1 MIKTINRITKTAIT
15 LFTIVSFLFTNL
27 SFAQQEE
34 KIIITIGVKDNR
46 AVSEA
51 TILSKIKSKPGD
63 KFSQDI
69 LNDDLKRLYALG
81 YFTDVSMDVED
92 YKEGVMITIIVE
104 EKPLVEEVIF
114 EGNRK
119 ISTRQLRKV
128 IETKSQEMLN
138 YSKLSRDINELKA
151 FYSQYGF
158 QKVKIKY
165 EIQMNNQ
172 TNTAEVR
179 ILIDEKQRIRIKN
192 IYVEGNESV
201 PAKTIL
207 SMMKT
212 RPAWIFRRGYF
223 DEEAL
228 EADIEKIKRYYQNLG
243 FLDVG
248 ATSDFR
254 YDEENKLMFIT
265 LRIDEGKRYIT
276 GKITISGNI
285 VFPKEDIENRILTAE
300 GDSFSYERLRRDTD
314 SIREYYYQMGY
325 MNVELYVDRK
335 IDAETNRID
344 LDYGIDANEVVYVG
358 RIDIKGNTK
367 TKDVVIRR
375 ELRVYPGD
383 RFDGT
388 KIRRSKERLYNLGF
402 FEDIYFDTEETQD
415 PLVRNLLIS
424 VKETKTGEFAFGGG
438 YSSVDE
444 FIGFVQ
450 ITQRNFDLFNFPYFT
465 GDGQNLSLRANL
477 GSIRRDFEVSWTE
490 PWIFDYPLAFGFDAY
505 HRTHS
510 RRSAVG
516 YGYKEVRTG
525 GDLRFGKEF
534 GEYLGASMMY
544 KLEEINISDLADNAM
559 PDLVDE
565 RGENWISSLMLGITF
580 DTRDNIYSPKR
591 GFLSQLILENAGG
604 FLGFDKDFLKTF
616 LSTSYYYA
624 FFDKIVLE
632 VKGRTG
638 FSNSYGDT
646 DEVPIYERFY
656 AGGAY
661 TIRGYRERRVGPRA
675 SGSSD
680 PIGGEAM
687 AIGNIELT
695 FPIYEKVIK
704 GAVFYDVGNVWRRLE
719 DYFDGGF
726 KQGIGAGVRVKTPI
740 GPLKLDCGY
749 PLSDNQG
756 DEKKLEWYFSVS
768 HGF

>member
-34 KIIITIGVKDNR
+34 KIIITFGVRDNR

-51 TILSKIKSKPGD
+51 TILSKIKLKPGD

-358 RIDIKGNTK
+358 RIDIKGNTN
-367 TKDVVIRR
+367 R
-375 ELRVYPGD
+375 
-383 RFDGT
+383 
-388 KIRRSKERLYNLGF
+388 
-402 FEDIYFDTEETQD
+402 
-415 PLVRNLLIS
+415 
-424 VKETKTGEFAFGGG
+424 
-438 YSSVDE
+438 
-444 FIGFVQ
+444 
-450 ITQRNFDLFNFPYFT
+450 
-465 GDGQNLSLRANL
+465 
-477 GSIRRDFEVSWTE
+477 
-490 PWIFDYPLAFGFDAY
+490 
-505 HRTHS
+505 
-510 RRSAVG
+510 
-516 YGYKEVRTG
+516 
-525 GDLRFGKEF
+525 
-534 GEYLGASMMY
+534 
-544 KLEEINISDLADNAM
+544 
-559 PDLVDE
+559 
-565 RGENWISSLMLGITF
+565 
-580 DTRDNIYSPKR
+580 
-591 GFLSQLILENAGG
+591 
-604 FLGFDKDFLKTF
+604 
-616 LSTSYYYA
+616 
-624 FFDKIVLE
+624 
-632 VKGRTG
+632 
-638 FSNSYGDT
+638 
-646 DEVPIYERFY
+646 
-656 AGGAY
+656 
-661 TIRGYRERRVGPRA
+661 
-675 SGSSD
+675 
-680 PIGGEAM
+680 
-687 AIGNIELT
+687 
-695 FPIYEKVIK
+695 
-704 GAVFYDVGNVWRRLE
+704 
-719 DYFDGGF
+719 
-726 KQGIGAGVRVKTPI
+726 
-740 GPLKLDCGY
+740 
-749 PLSDNQG
+749 
-756 DEKKLEWYFSVS
+756 
-768 HGF
+768 

>member
-1 MIKTINRITKTAIT
+1 MIKIINRITKTAIT
-15 LFTIVSFLFTNL
+15 LFTIISFLFVNL
-27 SFAQQEE
+27 SLAQEE
-34 KIIITIGVKDNR
+34 KVIITIGVKNNR
-46 AVSEA
+46 AISEA
-51 TILSKIKSKPGD
+51 TILSKIKLKPGD

-81 YFTDVSMDVED
+81 YFTDVSMDIED

-119 ISTRQLRKV
+119 ITTRALRKV
-128 IETKSQEMLN
+128 IQTKSQEMLN
-138 YSKLSRDINELKA
+138 YSKLSQDINELKS
-151 FYSQYGF
+151 FYSGHGF
-158 QKVKIKY
+158 QKVAIKY
-165 EIQMNNQ
+165 EIQTDKE
-172 TNTAEVR
+172 TNTAQVK

-201 PAKTIL
+201 PTKTIL
-207 SMMKT
+207 NMMKT

-223 DEEAL
+223 DEETF
-228 EADIEKIKRYYQNLG
+228 ESDIEKIKRYYQELG
-243 FLDVG
+243 FLDAG
-248 ATSDFR
+248 ATADFK
-254 YDEENKLMFIT
+254 YEEEDKLMFIT
-265 LRIDEGKRYIT
+265 LEIDEGERYIT
-276 GKITISGNI
+276 GEITISGNI
-285 VFPKEDIENRILTAE
+285 VLPKEEIEDRILTVE
-300 GDSFSYERLRRDTD
+300 GDSFSYSRLRMGVD

-335 IDAETNRID
+335 INAETRRID
-344 LDYGIDANEVVYVG
+344 LDYTINASEVVYVG

-375 ELRVYPGD
+375 ELRVYPGE
-383 RFDGT
+383 RFDGA

-415 PLVRNLLIS
+415 PLVRNLVIS

-438 YSSVDE
+438 YSSVDQ

-450 ITQRNFDLFNFPYFT
+450 VTQRNFDLFNFPYFT
-465 GDGQNLSLRANL
+465 GDGQNLSVRANL
-477 GSIRRDFEVSWTE
+477 STIRRDFEVSWTE

-510 RRSAVG
+510 RTSAVG
-516 YGYKEVRTG
+516 YGYQEVRVG
-525 GDLRFGKEF
+525 GDVRFGKEF
-534 GEYLGASMMY
+534 GEYLGGSLMY
-544 KLEEINISDLADNAM
+544 KLEQINISNLADEATK
-559 PDLVDE
+559 DLVDE
-565 RGENWISSLMLGITF
+565 RGENWISSLKLGMTF
-580 DTRDNIYSPKR
+580 DTRDNIYVPKK
-591 GFLSQLILENAGG
+591 GFFSQVILENVGG
-604 FLGFDKDFLKTF
+604 FLGFDKDFLKAF
-616 LSTSYYYA
+616 LLTSYYYS
-624 FFDKIVLE
+624 FFDKKIVLE

-638 FSNSYGDT
+638 FCDSYGDT

-661 TIRGYRERRVGPRA
+661 TVRGYRERRVGPRDP
-675 SGSSD
+675 GSSA
-680 PIGGEAM
+680 PIGGETM
-687 AIGNIELT
+687 AIANIELT

-719 DYFDGGF
+719 DYFSGGF
-726 KQGIGAGVRVKTPI
+726 KHGAGVGIRVKTPI

-749 PLSDNQG
+749 PLSDNQN
-756 DEKKLEWYFSVS
+756 DEKRLEWYFSMS